1 MKKRLLTFALA
12 LVLLAGLATAA
23 LAGAGGSDDPLV
35 TLSYLADTFRA
46 KVRSAFSRV
55 TGEAIERAKTAE
67 KPVAAREM
75 LAGESLRLTE
85 GQEFL
90 LISGAA
96 KLYAGSGC
104 AVDTVHGT
112 ELRAGSAA
120 LNTRCIVC
128 EESELWLDFTAP
140 SIVYVSSA
148 AEKGTGSA
156 FADVLRGDWFYADV
170 VSACGRGL
178 VNGMSTDAYAP
189 QGTLTW
195 AQAVKLA
202 ACMHELYH
210 TGAVTLAPGEGDW
223 YRSYADYAL
232 KKGVLVAEPEDWN
245 AVITRRD
252 FVALFYRALPAK
264 EYTARNAVA
273 DGAIPDVAMTDEGAK
288 EIYAFYRAGILL
300 GYADGSFGP
309 ENTVTRAEIAAIM
322 NRMFDPDARKTL

>member
-1 MKKRLLTFALA
+1 MKKRLLTLALA
-12 LVLLAGLATAA
+12 LTLLAGLATAA
-23 LAGAGGSDDPLV
+23 MAGAGGSDDPLV

-67 KPVAAREM
+67 KPVGVREM
-75 LAGESLRLTE
+75 LAGESLRLSE

-104 AVDTVHGT
+104 AVDTVRGT
-112 ELRAGSAA
+112 ELRTGSAA
-120 LNTRCIVC
+120 PNTRCIVC

-140 SIVYVSSA
+140 SVIYVSSA

-156 FADVLRGDWFYADV
+156 FADVLRSDWFYADV

-178 VNGMSTDAYAP
+178 VNGMSADSYAP

-210 TGAVTLAPGEGDW
+210 TGAVSLTPGEGDW

-232 KKGVLVAEPEDWN
+232 RKKLLSAEPADWN
-245 AVITRRD
+245 AAVTRRE
-252 FVALFYRALPAK
+252 FVALFYRALPAS
-264 EYTARNAVA
+264 EYTARNTVA

-300 GYADGSFGP
+300 GYDDGSFGP

>member
-1 MKKRLLTFALA
+1 MKKRILTLTLA

-23 LAGAGGSDDPLV
+23 FAGAGGSDDPLV

-67 KPVAAREM
+67 KAVAAREV

-96 KLYAGSGC
+96 KVYAGSGC

-140 SIVYVSSA
+140 SVLYVSTA
-148 AEKGTGSA
+148 AESGAGSA
-156 FADVLRGDWFYADV
+156 FGDVLRSDWFFADV

-178 VNGMSTDAYAP
+178 VNGMSANAYAP

-210 TGAVTLAPGEGDW
+210 SGAVSLVPSEGEW
-223 YRSYADYAL
+223 YRSYADYAVRRGIL
-232 KKGVLVAEPEDWN
+232 SAEPDDWN
-245 AVITRRD
+245 AAVTRRE
-252 FVALFYRALPAK
+252 FVALFYRALPAS
-264 EYTARNAVA
+264 EYTRLNTVA
-273 DGAIPDVAMTDEGAK
+273 DGAIPDIAMTDSGAK

-322 NRMFDPDARKTL
+322 NRMFDPDARRTI